1 MRKYASRTRSLDVFA
16 FNTLLMV
23 QPNVTHDEFE
33 FSSKLDFAQRGLKWT
48 PSIGQPDGLLK
59 R

>member
-1 MRKYASRTRSLDVFA
+1 
-16 FNTLLMV
+16 MV